1 MKFTQLL
8 DASYKPYWL
17 AETQPN
23 GRLLLVEGDTED
35 EALSNAIELMLD
47 IAKWSA
53 SRKFTAL
60 WRDSVL

>member
-17 AETQPN
+17 AETQTN
-23 GRLLLVEGDTED
+23 GRLLLAEGDTED
-35 EALSNAIELMLD
+35 EALNNGIELMLD

-53 SRKFTAL
+53 RRKFAAL
-60 WRDSVL
+60 WKS